1 MLGSGRVSAEVA
13 ATVTSYLERV
23 YWSMCETLPHESWP
37 QSTSDVEQT
46 DYSKTFY
53 IILIIL
59 KKIVSLTGC
68 FDIRL
73 EVQETKNMDTANV
86 RQQLLDALM
95 NTALESD
102 LSRGI
107 LWNGPGNLPRRWLP
121 HGSYF
126 DLYTLYCANQ
136 LASDQG
142 VASKSTFYR
151 VLASSGWKKK
161 IKFSPPSS
169 HSKCSTC
176 SRLKGKIQSAKG
188 IQAHTEACDQLLR
201 HLAGQFS
208 DRACYWECR
217 NRSKTSKDIL
227 CIISDSMDRSKFSL
241 PRFHRGRAPKDIEN
255 TKRPSCEMTTQI
267 VHGVGVYT
275 YLSDEDQTSGTT
287 WVLETLNRTLQA
299 VQTTLGRTGKPTP
312 PVLKFFADN
321 TPKEAQLQ

>member
-1 MLGSGRVSAEVA
+1 MNARFWPRICWSSSNCHIIPGKSLLEHVRNFAPWVLTSEHIWCWTDWLFQNILHNTYFKENSQFNWLLWHKARSSRDQKYGYRKCATTA
-13 ATVTSYLERV
+13 AWRSDEYCFGKWLVKRNPLE
-23 YWSMCETLPHESWP
+23 WP
-37 QSTSDVEQT
+37 RKSTQ
-46 DYSKTFY
+46 
-53 IILIIL
+53 
-59 KKIVSLTGC
+59 
-68 FDIRL
+68 
-73 EVQETKNMDTANV
+73 
-86 RQQLLDALM
+86 AL
-95 NTALESD
+95 A
-102 LSRGI
+102 
-107 LWNGPGNLPRRWLP
+107 P
-121 HGSYF
+121 
-126 DLYTLYCANQ
+126 TLYCANQ

-241 PRFHRGRAPKDIEN
+241 PRFHRGRVPKDIEN

>member
-1 MLGSGRVSAEVA
+1 
-13 ATVTSYLERV
+13 
-23 YWSMCETLPHESWP
+23 
-37 QSTSDVEQT
+37 
-46 DYSKTFY
+46 
-53 IILIIL
+53 
-59 KKIVSLTGC
+59 
-68 FDIRL
+68 
-73 EVQETKNMDTANV
+73 MDTANV
-86 RQQLLDALM
+86 RQKLLDALM

-107 LWNGPGNLPRRWLP
+107 LWSGPENLPRRWLP

-151 VLASSGWKKK
+151 VLTSSGWKKK

-176 SRLKGKIQSAKG
+176 SRLRGEIQNAKG
-188 IQAHTEACDQLLR
+188 IQAHTEACDRLLR

-217 NRSKTSKDIL
+217 NRSKTSKDLL
-227 CIISDSMDRSKFSL
+227 CVISDSMDRSKFAL
-241 PRFHRGRAPKDIEN
+241 PRFHRGRVPKDIEN

-275 YLSDEDQTSGTT
+275 YLSDENQTSGTT
-287 WVLETLNRTLQA
+287 WVVETLNRTLQA
-299 VQTTLGRTGKPTP
+299 VNATLGRAGKPIP

-321 TPKEAQLQ
+321 TPKEAQLQEMHFLSPMYFIMIFYWN

>member
-161 IKFSPPSS
+161 SSFLLPVPTQNVPPAVAWRAKSKVPKASRHIQRLAINCSDTLQGSS
-169 HSKCSTC
+169 VT
-176 SRLKGKIQSAKG
+176 
-188 IQAHTEACDQLLR
+188 
-201 HLAGQFS
+201 
-208 DRACYWECR
+208 
-217 NRSKTSKDIL
+217 
-227 CIISDSMDRSKFSL
+227 
-241 PRFHRGRAPKDIEN
+241 GRATGNVETGPKLPK
-255 TKRPSCEMTTQI
+255 TFYALFLTQWTVLSFPFHVFI
-267 VHGVGVYT
+267 VV
-275 YLSDEDQTSGTT
+275 E
-287 WVLETLNRTLQA
+287 R
-299 VQTTLGRTGKPTP
+299 RKI
-312 PVLKFFADN
+312 LKTQNDPHARWRR
-321 TPKEAQLQ
+321 K